1 MTDTNTSA
9 QVKIPGQTSRTDN
22 WRLYPT
28 LVFLGLS
35 AFAVYATFRVF
46 ENNYYEAGNLLSPF
60 YSPKLEFTWWK
71 WSPAILILWIPALF
85 RSTCYYYRKAYYR
98 AFFGTPTACAVKAPV
113 PLSGLLGWLT
123 RPASPEYTGESTG
136 LWSLQ
141 NIHRY
146 SFYLATLVLGIL
158 WWDAFVTLFAAGH
171 FFNFSYFQI
180 SVGTVVFFW
189 NVLLLSA
196 YSFGCHACRHLAGG
210 CLDSFS
216 SSGAAK
222 TSLTI
227 WERITTLNEKHE
239 RWAWAS
245 LFSVAG
251 ADVYTTCVARGVF
264 PDVVLFSLQWITNLG
279 AK

>member
-1 MTDTNTSA
+1 MNDINTA
-9 QVKIPGQTSRTDN
+9 PALAEGTRRTDD
-22 WRLYPT
+22 WRTYPT
-28 LVFLGLS
+28 LVLVGLS
-35 AFAVYATFRVF
+35 LFGLYGVFRVF
-46 ENNYYEAGNLLSPF
+46 ENNYYEVGNLLSPF

-71 WSPAILILWIPALF
+71 WSPAILILWIPGLF
-85 RSTCYYYRKAYYR
+85 RATCYYYRKAYYR
-98 AFFGTPTACAVKAPV
+98 AFFGTPTACGVKAATPV
-113 PLSGLLGWLT
+113 SPMIGFLT
-123 RPASPEYTGESTG
+123 KGGKSDYTGESTG

-146 SFYLATLVLGIL
+146 AFYLATLVLAVL
-158 WWDAFVTLFAAGH
+158 WWDALVTLFAADH
-171 FFNFSYFQI
+171 FFNFAYLQV
-180 SVGTVVFFW
+180 SVGTIVFFW

-216 SSGAAK
+216 SSQAAK
-222 TSLTI
+222 TSLSI

-245 LFSVAG
+245 LFSVVS
-251 ADVYTTCVARGVF
+251 ADVYTTLVARGFF
-264 PDVVLFSLQWITNLG
+264 PDVVLFSMQWIINLG